1 MIKYSWEYLTVECL
15 PTSIVGGLIYYEEK
29 RFINLVSNINY
40 HFINSF
46 FNDSMYKKIVL
57 NLQ

>member
-1 MIKYSWEYLTVECL
+1 MVRKLDMDK
-15 PTSIVGGLIYYEEK
+15 EK
-29 RFINLVSNINY
+29 RFFNLISNIDY
-40 HFINSF
+40 HFINSL

>member
-1 MIKYSWEYLTVECL
+1 MLIVEFL

-40 HFINSF
+40 HFINSL

-57 NLQ
+57 NLQKIKY